1 MDSSDTRRSAIH
13 LTPLSYV
20 RMEEKPHRNRIG
32 KTYQIKAPITIR
44 YESSSFSVS
53 VPSTASSIIGF
64 FLIVASHQF
73 RYELRASTDF
83 VEGSWWMMKASL
95 ASPL

>member
-1 MDSSDTRRSAIH
+1 
-13 LTPLSYV
+13 
-20 RMEEKPHRNRIG
+20 MEEKPHRNRIG

>member
-1 MDSSDTRRSAIH
+1 MVRDIRS
-13 LTPLSYV
+13 L
-20 RMEEKPHRNRIG
+20 
-32 KTYQIKAPITIR
+32 
-44 YESSSFSVS
+44 
-53 VPSTASSIIGF
+53 
-64 FLIVASHQF
+64 LIVQILEDPRFISLHYRMCGWKKNHIEIGSEKLTRLKLQLQLASHQF